1 MICTQ
6 IDNFFELPEVIY
18 AEAKKTKLYSMSEHP
33 DQISK
38 KDLTNWPGKRSEELG
53 DVNPLF
59 KYHIIKY
66 LNISNVNVRGRNVSL
81 YVHARYTNDMTNDF
95 IHMDGCIY
103 SMLIYLSNTNLN
115 SGTKF
120 FDNKDHMVNDF
131 KFVKNRLVWFDA
143 RYRHTAYGHHGDN
156 IDNCR
161 LTING
166 FIR

>member
-6 IDNFFELPEVIY
+6 IDNFFESPDIIY

-33 DQISK
+33 YQISK
-38 KDLTNWPGKRSEELG
+38 KDLSRWPGKRSEELG
-53 DVNPLF
+53 NVNPLL

-66 LNISNVNVRGRNVSL
+66 LTLSNVNVRGRDVSL

-120 FDNKDHMVNDF
+120 FDNKDQMVNDF
-131 KFVKNRLVWFDA
+131 KFVKNRLVCFDA